1 MIKKFYI
8 EEENG
13 KEIKRK
19 QTIHEFEDWEELP
32 HKERVAL
39 LYELSAKML
48 QKAMLIDKM
57 TETLEVENDEELFIF
72 EDTVKNLETV
82 VNILKGEKLFLF

>member
-1 MIKKFYI
+1 MIKKYYV

-19 QTIHEFEDWEELP
+19 QTIHEFEDWQDLP
-32 HKERVAL
+32 RKEQVAL
-39 LYELSAKML
+39 LYDLSAKML
-48 QKAMLIDKM
+48 QKATLIYKM

-72 EDTVKNLETV
+72 EDTIKNLETV
-82 VNILKGEKLFLF
+82 VYILKGE

>member
-19 QTIHEFEDWEELP
+19 QTIHEFDDWQYLP
-32 HKERVAL
+32 RKEQVAL
-39 LYELSAKML
+39 LYDLSSKML
-48 QKAMLIDKM
+48 QEAILIYKM
-57 TETLEVENDEELFIF
+57 NETLEVENDEELFIF
-72 EDTVKNLETV
+72 EDTIKNLETV
-82 VNILKGEKLFLF
+82 VQILKGE

>member
-8 EEENG
+8 EEKDG

-19 QTIHEFEDWEELP
+19 QTIHEFEDWQDLP
-32 HKERVAL
+32 RKEQVAL
-39 LYELSAKML
+39 LYDLSAKML
-48 QKAMLIDKM
+48 QKSTLIDKM

-72 EDTVKNLETV
+72 QDIIKNLETV
-82 VNILKGEKLFLF
+82 VYILKGE

>member
-1 MIKKFYI
+1 MIKKYYI

-19 QTIHEFEDWEELP
+19 QTIHEFEDWQDLP
-32 HKERVAL
+32 RKEQVAL
-39 LYELSAKML
+39 LYDLSAKML
-48 QKAMLIDKM
+48 QKATLIDKM

-72 EDTVKNLETV
+72 EDTIKNLETV
-82 VNILKGEKLFLF
+82 VYILKGE